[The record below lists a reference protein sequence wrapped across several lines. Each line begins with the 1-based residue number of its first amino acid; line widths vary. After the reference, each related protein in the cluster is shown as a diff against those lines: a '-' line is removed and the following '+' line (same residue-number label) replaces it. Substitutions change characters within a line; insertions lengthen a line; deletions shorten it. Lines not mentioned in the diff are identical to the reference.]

1 MTQGFEYPNISWPM
15 FQGFDARP
23 DLDEALA
30 AIADERYV
38 LGHPEYSKEMLKLAQ
53 TNGALQNESEVMLHN
68 ALILSMSRLPE
79 AGLARLR
86 PEMVLPVATSAMQ
99 LSNNF
104 ARKYPLQR
112 LAGSPVPGLTH
123 VTSIDDAASQFLNV
137 RSQNIR
143 SDEVEFDPAGL
154 KALGLDRTQ
163 LQPFLWLFV
172 ERCAPYDTLLR
183 FYNPFK
189 TTLLTSV
196 EQALQGQLG
205 ATQKPALKHGRLF
218 GKF

>member
-30 AIADERYV
+30 VIADNRFV
-38 LGHPEYSKEMLKLAQ
+38 LKNPAYSREMQELAQ
-53 TNGALQNESEVMLHN
+53 TNGALDSESEVMLHN

-79 AGLARLR
+79 AGLARMR
-86 PEMVLPVATSAMQ
+86 PEMILPVATSAMQ
-99 LSNNF
+99 LANNF

-112 LAGSPVPGLTH
+112 LTGSPVPGLTH

-137 RSQNIR
+137 RSQNIS
-143 SDEVEFDPAGL
+143 SDDVEFDTEGL
-154 KALGLDRTQ
+154 KALGLDRTK

-172 ERCAPYDTLLR
+172 ERSRPNDTLLR

-205 ATQKPALKHGRLF
+205 ATQKPASSHGRLF